1 MDVPVQRGEAHP
13 PQHAAAGAAT
23 AADRRIDARVI
34 VVATIGNALEWF
46 DFTVFTFFAAI
57 IARQFFPSDNPAASL
72 LAAWTTFGV
81 GFLTRPLGGIVLGSY
96 ADRFGRKSALI
107 VTISVMAVGVAIIS
121 FAPTYAQIG
130 IFAPILMLLAR
141 FLQGF
146 SAGGEVGS
154 ATAFLVEHAPVERRG
169 LYGSF
174 QMISQA
180 CSMLLGALTGVVLTQ
195 CLSADQLDSF
205 GWRIPFILGLL
216 IVPVGLYVR
225 SNLDESPVFEQQAR
239 KPRAKS
245 PFITSVVA
253 HWRAILAGFGLT
265 VYGTIGT
272 YIFYY
277 YMPSYATKTL
287 GMPFASSVIASG
299 CAALAYIAAT
309 FASGLI
315 SDRIGRK
322 KPMMVS
328 TIVSLLIAYPLFVL
342 LTSHPTLPVLIFVQ
356 CCLMASLGL
365 FQGSYCAFVC
375 ELFPAQVRSTGMAIG
390 YNFAVMIFG
399 GFAGAIATLLINVTG
414 DKLAVV
420 YYGLFGCV
428 IGLVTIAFLKDRSK
442 QPLL

>member
-1 MDVPVQRGEAHP
+1 MDVPVQRGESHA
-13 PQHAAAGAAT
+13 PQHAATG
-23 AADRRIDARVI
+23 ADRRVNPRVI

-46 DFTVFTFFAAI
+46 DFTVFSFFAAI
-57 IARQFFPSDNPAASL
+57 IAKQFFPSDNATASL

-107 VTISVMAVGVAIIS
+107 VTISVMAVGVAIIA

-130 IFAPILMLLAR
+130 IFAPILMLIGR

-169 LYGSF
+169 IYGSF
-174 QMISQA
+174 QMISQG

-195 CLSADQLDSF
+195 CLSAGQLDSF
-205 GWRIPFILGLL
+205 GWRIPFMLGLL

-225 SNLDESPVFEQQAR
+225 SNLDESPVFKEQAR
-239 KPRAKS
+239 KMPRAKS
-245 PFITSVVA
+245 PFITSVVT

-287 GMPFASSVIASG
+287 GVPFSNSVIASC
-299 CAALAYIAAT
+299 CAALTYIVAT

-315 SDRIGRK
+315 SDAVGRR
-322 KPMMVS
+322 KPMMIS
-328 TIVSLLIAYPLFVL
+328 TIVSLLISYPLFAL
-342 LTSHPTLPVLIFVQ
+342 LTNHPTLPVLILVQ

-375 ELFPAQVRSTGMAIG
+375 ELFPAHVRSTGMAIG

-399 GFAGAIATLLINVTG
+399 GFAGAIATLLISVTG

-420 YYGLFGCV
+420 YYGVFGCV

>member
-1 MDVPVQRGEAHP
+1 MDVPVQRGESDALSR
-13 PQHAAAGAAT
+13 AAEGT
-23 AADRRIDARVI
+23 RPFDARVI

-46 DFTVFTFFAAI
+46 DFTVFSFFAAI
-57 IARQFFPSDNPAASL
+57 IAKQFFPSDNATASL

-81 GFLTRPLGGIVLGSY
+81 GFLTRPLGGIILGNY
-96 ADRFGRKSALI
+96 ADRHGRKSALV
-107 VTISVMAVGVAIIS
+107 VTISLMALGVGIIAFS
-121 FAPTYAQIG
+121 PTYAQIG
-130 IFAPILMLLAR
+130 IFAPILMLIGR

-169 LYGSF
+169 VYGSF

-180 CSMLLGALTGVVLTQ
+180 CSMLLGALTGVALTQ
-195 CLSADQLDSF
+195 FLSPEQLDQF
-205 GWRIPFILGLL
+205 GWRIPFMLGLL

-225 SNLDESPVFEQQAR
+225 SKLDESPVFKHHAKR
-239 KPRAKS
+239 LPTAKS
-245 PFITSVVA
+245 PFLESIVI

-277 YMPSYATKTL
+277 FMPSYATKTL
-287 GMPFASSVIASG
+287 GIPFSSSVIASC
-299 CAALAYIAAT
+299 CAAIAYIAAT
-309 FASGLI
+309 FTSGLV
-315 SDRIGRK
+315 SDAVGRK

-328 TIVSLLIAYPLFVL
+328 TVLSLLISYPLFVL
-342 LTSHPTLPVLIFVQ
+342 LTGHPTLPVLILVQ

-375 ELFPAQVRSTGMAIG
+375 ELFPAHVRSTGMAIG

-399 GFAGAIATLLINVTG
+399 GFAGAIATLLIKVTE

-428 IGLVTIAFLKDRSK
+428 VGFVTIALLKDRSK
-442 QPLL
+442 QPLM

>member
-1 MDVPVQRGEAHP
+1 MDVSVRRRNSDALSLDT
-13 PQHAAAGAAT
+13 AAAAPFN
-23 AADRRIDARVI
+23 ARVI

-46 DFTVFTFFAAI
+46 DFTVFSFFAAI
-57 IARQFFPSDNPAASL
+57 IAKQFFPSDNATASL

-81 GFLTRPLGGIVLGSY
+81 GFLTRPLGGIVLGNY
-96 ADRFGRKSALI
+96 ADRHGRKSALM
-107 VTISVMAVGVAIIS
+107 VTISLMAIGVGIIA
-121 FAPTYAQIG
+121 FAPTYARIG
-130 IFAPILMLLAR
+130 IYAPVLMLIGR

-169 LYGSF
+169 VYGSF

-180 CSMLLGALTGVVLTQ
+180 CSMLLGALTGVVLTRF
-195 CLSADQLDSF
+195 LSPEQLDQF
-205 GWRIPFILGLL
+205 GWRIPFMLGLL

-225 SNLDESPVFEQQAR
+225 SKLDESPVFR
-239 KPRAKS
+239 SHVKRLPTAKS
-245 PFITSVVA
+245 PFVESIR

-277 YMPSYATKTL
+277 YMPSYATKAL
-287 GMPFASSVIASG
+287 GIPFADSVIASC

-309 FASGLI
+309 FASGVI
-315 SDRIGRK
+315 SDAVGRK
-322 KPMMVS
+322 KPMAAS
-328 TIVSLLIAYPLFVL
+328 TIVSLLISWPLFAL
-342 LTSHPTLPVLIFVQ
+342 LTSHPTLPVLILVQ

-375 ELFPAQVRSTGMAIG
+375 ELFPSHVRSTGMAMG

-399 GFAGAIATLLINVTG
+399 GFAGAIATLLIKVTE

-428 IGLVTIAFLKDRSK
+428 IGLVTIALLKDRSK
-442 QPLL
+442 QPLM

>member
-1 MDVPVQRGEAHP
+1 MDTSVQRGRS
-13 PQHAAAGAAT
+13 HAEPIAGT
-23 AADRRIDARVI
+23 GTRRFDTRVI
-34 VVATIGNALEWF
+34 VVATVGNALEWF
-46 DFTVFTFFAAI
+46 DFTVFSFFAAI
-57 IARQFFPSDNPAASL
+57 IAKQFFPSDNATASL
-72 LAAWTTFGV
+72 LAVWTTFGV
-81 GFLTRPLGGIVLGSY
+81 GFLTRPLGGIVLGNY
-96 ADRFGRKSALI
+96 ADRHGRKSALI
-107 VTISVMAVGVAIIS
+107 ITISLMAIGVAIIA
-121 FAPTYAQIG
+121 FAPTYSQIG
-130 IFAPILMLLAR
+130 IFAPILMLIGR

-169 LYGSF
+169 VYGSF

-180 CSMLLGALTGVVLTQ
+180 FSMLLGALSGVVLTQ
-195 CLSADQLDSF
+195 CLSPDQLDRF
-205 GWRIPFILGLL
+205 GWRIPFMLGLL

-225 SNLDESPVFEQQAR
+225 SKLDESPVFKDLAR
-239 KPRAKS
+239 RVPTAKS
-245 PFITSVVA
+245 PFLESIVV

-287 GMPFASSVIASG
+287 NIPFASSVIASC
-299 CAALAYIAAT
+299 CAAITYIVAT

-315 SDRIGRK
+315 SDAIGRK
-322 KPMMVS
+322 NPMMAS
-328 TIVSLLIAYPLFVL
+328 TVISLLISWPLFAL
-342 LTSHPTLPVLIFVQ
+342 LTSHPTLPVLILVQ
-356 CCLMASLGL
+356 CCLMAALGL

-375 ELFPAQVRSTGMAIG
+375 ELFPAHVRSTGMAIG

-399 GFAGAIATLLINVTG
+399 GFAGAIATLLIKLTE

-428 IGLVTIAFLKDRSK
+428 IGFITIALLKDRSQ
-442 QPLL
+442 QPLI

>member
-1 MDVPVQRGEAHP
+1 MDVPVQRGES
-13 PQHAAAGAAT
+13 AASSLAPAGAKPF
-23 AADRRIDARVI
+23 DARVI

-46 DFTVFTFFAAI
+46 DFTVFSFFAAI
-57 IARQFFPSDNPAASL
+57 IAKQFFPSDNATASL

-81 GFLTRPLGGIVLGSY
+81 GFLTRPLGGILLGNY
-96 ADRFGRKSALI
+96 ADRHGRKSALV
-107 VTISVMAVGVAIIS
+107 VTISLMAVGVGIIAFS
-121 FAPTYAQIG
+121 PTYAQIG
-130 IFAPILMLLAR
+130 IFAPILMLIGR

-169 LYGSF
+169 VYGSF

-180 CSMLLGALTGVVLTQ
+180 CSMLLGALTGVALTQ
-195 CLSADQLDSF
+195 FLSAEQLDQF
-205 GWRIPFILGLL
+205 GWRIPFMLGLL

-225 SNLDESPVFEQQAR
+225 SKLDESPVFKHHAKR
-239 KPRAKS
+239 LPTAKS
-245 PFITSVVA
+245 PFLESIVI

-287 GMPFASSVIASG
+287 GIPFASSVIASC
-299 CAALAYIAAT
+299 CAAIAYIVAT
-309 FASGLI
+309 FASGLV
-315 SDRIGRK
+315 SDAVGRK

-328 TIVSLLIAYPLFVL
+328 TILSLLISYPLFVL
-342 LTSHPTLPVLIFVQ
+342 LTSHPTLPVLILVQ

-375 ELFPAQVRSTGMAIG
+375 ELFPSHVRSTGMAIG

-399 GFAGAIATLLINVTG
+399 GFAGAIATLLIKVTE

-428 IGLVTIAFLKDRSK
+428 IGFVTIAMLRDRSK
-442 QPLL
+442 QPLM

>member
-1 MDVPVQRGEAHP
+1 MDVSVQRRES
-13 PQHAAAGAAT
+13 AASPFAAPT
-23 AADRRIDARVI
+23 AKPFDARVI

-46 DFTVFTFFAAI
+46 DFTVFSFFAAI
-57 IARQFFPSDNPAASL
+57 IAKQFFPSDNPTASL

-81 GFLTRPLGGIVLGSY
+81 GFLTRPLGGIVLGNY
-96 ADRFGRKSALI
+96 ADRHGRKSALV
-107 VTISVMAVGVAIIS
+107 VTISLMAVGVGIIAL
-121 FAPTYAQIG
+121 APTYSQIG
-130 IFAPILMLLAR
+130 IFAPILMLIGR
-141 FLQGF
+141 FFQGF

-169 LYGSF
+169 VYGSF

-180 CSMLLGALTGVVLTQ
+180 CSMLLGALTGVALTRL
-195 CLSADQLDSF
+195 LSTQQLEDF
-205 GWRIPFILGLL
+205 GWRIPFMLGLL

-225 SNLDESPVFEQQAR
+225 SKLDESPVFKQHAQHAQ
-239 KPRAKS
+239 RAPSAKA
-245 PFITSVVA
+245 PFLESIAV

-287 GMPFASSVIASG
+287 DIPFASSVIASC
-299 CAALAYIAAT
+299 CAAIAYIAAT
-309 FASGLI
+309 FASGWI
-315 SDRIGRK
+315 SDKVGRK
-322 KPMMVS
+322 KPMIAS
-328 TIVSLLIAYPLFVL
+328 TLLSLVISYPLFAM

-375 ELFPAQVRSTGMAIG
+375 ELFPAHVRSTGMAIG

-399 GFAGAIATLLINVTG
+399 GFAGAIATLLIKITD

-428 IGLVTIAFLKDRSK
+428 IGLVTIALLKDRSK
-442 QPLL
+442 QPLM

>member
-1 MDVPVQRGEAHP
+1 MDVSVRRRQSDVLS
-13 PQHAAAGAAT
+13 AGAA
-23 AADRRIDARVI
+23 AATRINARVI

-46 DFTVFTFFAAI
+46 DFTVFSFFAAI
-57 IARQFFPSDNPAASL
+57 IAKQFFPSDNPTASL

-81 GFLTRPLGGIVLGSY
+81 GFLTRPLGGIVLGNY
-96 ADRFGRKSALI
+96 ADRHGRKSALM
-107 VTISVMAVGVAIIS
+107 VTISLMAVGVGIIA

-130 IFAPILMLLAR
+130 IYALILMLIGR

-169 LYGSF
+169 VYGSF

-180 CSMLLGALTGVVLTQ
+180 CSMLLGALTGVALTRI
-195 CLSADQLDSF
+195 LSAEQLDQF
-205 GWRIPFILGLL
+205 GWRIPFMLGLL

-225 SNLDESPVFEQQAR
+225 SKLDESPVFIR
-239 KPRAKS
+239 HTKRLPTAKS
-245 PFITSVVA
+245 PFFESIR
-253 HWRAILAGFGLT
+253 HWRAIFAGFGLT

-277 YMPSYATKTL
+277 YMPSYATRSL
-287 GMPFASSVIASG
+287 AIPFADSVIASC

-309 FASGLI
+309 FASGMM
-315 SDRIGRK
+315 SDVIGRK
-322 KPMMVS
+322 KPMLVS
-328 TIVSLLIAYPLFVL
+328 TILSLLISWPLFAL
-342 LTSHPTLPVLIFVQ
+342 LTRHPTLPVLILVQ

-375 ELFPAQVRSTGMAIG
+375 ELFPSHVRSTGMAMG

-399 GFAGAIATLLINVTG
+399 GFAGAIATLLIKLTE

-428 IGLVTIAFLKDRSK
+428 IGLVTIAQLKDRSK
-442 QPLL
+442 QALM